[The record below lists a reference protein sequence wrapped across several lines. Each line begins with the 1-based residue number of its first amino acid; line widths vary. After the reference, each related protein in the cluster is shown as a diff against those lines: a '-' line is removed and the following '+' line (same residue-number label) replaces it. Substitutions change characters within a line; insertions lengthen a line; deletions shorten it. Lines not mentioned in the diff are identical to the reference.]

1 VAYAQE
7 HAHSQPASRTLVR
20 AAGFVRRYWAPY
32 LFVSPFFLMF
42 AAFMLYPVL
51 FSLVISFH
59 EWNGVGP
66 MVWRGLD
73 NYARLAHDQAFI
85 QSFINSAII
94 FVMYVPAMTAL
105 ALVLAALLNSAYL
118 RARALWRAA
127 IFLPYVTAVVAVGFT
142 FALLFDRDFGLLNLV
157 LVAVGLPKVDWL
169 LLPALA
175 RLSVSTLVTWRWL
188 GYNMVIMLGG
198 LQNIPGELYEAAT
211 IDGAGVLRSFLS
223 ITIPL
228 MRPVILFAV
237 VLSTIG
243 TFSLFTEPYVLFQGT
258 SGAGPARATL
268 TPVLHLYHNA
278 FGFLKFGYASAIAY
292 VYFGVLFVLTAL
304 QWKLFGR
311 DGG

>member
-1 VAYAQE
+1 
-7 HAHSQPASRTLVR
+7 
-20 AAGFVRRYWAPY
+20 
-32 LFVSPFFLMF
+32 
-42 AAFMLYPVL
+42 PVL
-51 FSLVISFH
+51 AWV
-59 EWNGVGP
+59 P
-66 MVWRGLD
+66 RAGL
-73 NYARLAHDQAFI
+73 A
-85 QSFINSAII
+85 
-94 FVMYVPAMTAL
+94 
-105 ALVLAALLNSAYL
+105 
-118 RARALWRAA
+118 
-127 IFLPYVTAVVAVGFT
+127 G
-142 FALLFDRDFGLLNLV
+142 
-157 LVAVGLPKVDWL
+157 
-169 LLPALA
+169 
-175 RLSVSTLVTWRWL
+175 LSVSTLVTWRWL

-278 FGFLKFGYASAIAY
+278 FGFLKFGYASAIAS
-292 VYFGVLFVLTAL
+292 VYFGVLLVLPAL
-304 QWKLFGR
+304 QRHVVGR